1 MKAGDLPIGRSLK
14 EPGCAQGYPLKG
26 PAWGGDVLHVCPEA
40 DVLSQSGHKVT
51 VGGADPHLQEQ
62 VQ

>member
-1 MKAGDLPIGRSLK
+1 MKAGDLSIGRSLN